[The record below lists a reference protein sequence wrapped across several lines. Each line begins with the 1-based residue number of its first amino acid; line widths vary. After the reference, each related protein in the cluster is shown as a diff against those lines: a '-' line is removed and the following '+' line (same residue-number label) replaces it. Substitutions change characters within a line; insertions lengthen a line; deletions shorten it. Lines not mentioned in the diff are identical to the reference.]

1 MCFSHRPT
9 QTDTDEFF
17 AKRCSFRSDKACR
30 GVALAKT
37 GHPNEISLLGNALS
51 ISQHVRVSP
60 CGSVANQKI
69 RKDKKL
75 SKTKETIK
83 TFIVENFL
91 FGSEDGLKDE
101 TSFLEEGIIDS
112 TGILELVTFLEEE
125 FSIAIED
132 EELVPEN
139 LDSINNVTAFLE
151 KKIAA

>member
-1 MCFSHRPT
+1 M
-9 QTDTDEFF
+9 
-17 AKRCSFRSDKACR
+17 
-30 GVALAKT
+30 
-37 GHPNEISLLGNALS
+37 NE
-51 ISQHVRVSP
+51 
-60 CGSVANQKI
+60 K
-69 RKDKKL
+69 
-75 SKTKETIK
+75 KETIK
-83 TFIVENFL
+83 TFIIENFL

-151 KKIAA
+151 RKIVA